1 MEDRELRLREL
12 LDAALQALIATEMQL
27 DILRRQAEA
36 QSSPLAAELGRLQG
50 NLREEVIKIR
60 EIMRQPPNLDS
71 SNLLQFLLD
80 TVERFQSETGIS
92 ANFVS
97 ELHEVYM
104 DQRVCREVV
113 GIVQERLAKVSR
125 FSPTQHVLVRLTA
138 TDSHWQLIIEDDG
151 RFFEASMVI
160 QERVRLI
167 EGELTVESKPGGGSR
182 LVVTVKRERHG

>member
-1 MEDRELRLREL
+1 MEDRERLREL
-12 LDAALQALIATEMQL
+12 LDAALQVLIATETRL
-27 DILRRQAEA
+27 DIVRGQAET
-36 QSSPLAAELGRLQG
+36 QSSPIAAELGRLQG
-50 NLREEVIKIR
+50 NVREEVLKIR
-60 EIMRQPPNLDS
+60 EIMRQPLNVDS

-80 TVERFQSETGIS
+80 TVERFQRETGIS

-97 ELHEVYM
+97 ELDEVYM

-125 FSPTQHVLVRLTA
+125 FSRTQHVLVRLAA

-151 RFFEASMVI
+151 RFFEASMVM
-160 QERVRLI
+160 QERVRSI
-167 EGELTVESKPGGGSR
+167 EGELTMESKPAGAR